1 MTMIQGGA
9 QPVVARFLD
18 GRTLKGT
25 TRDFGPNK
33 EQFHLFPWGE
43 EVDKPLDIVVGAL
56 KAVFFVKSYEGNKDH
71 VEDNSFDSARGQG
84 RKLVVHFKDGETIAG
99 FTMGYNPK
107 NQGFFLI
114 PADPDS
120 NNTRIYIVNA
130 AVAKVEPYTGAAPA
144 DRAASGR

>member
-1 MTMIQGGA
+1 MIQSGA

-33 EQFHLFPWGE
+33 PKFHLFPWGKE
-43 EVDKPLDIVVGAL
+43 ADKPLDIVIGAL
-56 KAVFFVKSYEGNKDH
+56 KAVFFVKSFDGNSEH
-71 VEDNSFDSARGQG
+71 NEDNSFESAKGQG
-84 RKLVVHFKDGETIAG
+84 RQLVVQFKDGELIAG
-99 FTMGYNPK
+99 FTMGYNPR

-120 NNTRIYIVNA
+120 NNARIYIVNA
-130 AVAKVEPYTGAAPA
+130 AVNKVEPFSGMAPT
-144 DRAASGR
+144 DRAASA